1 MNDVLMFALPV
12 VFASM
17 GEVVYQRSG
26 QLNIGL
32 EGQMLLAAYFGFAVT
47 QSSGQPWFGLLAG
60 VIAAILAMSLQ
71 GLLVIRLGCD
81 AVVTGVGVN
90 LLALGLTSSLFRA
103 RMKNASDLLTVEKL
117 PRWNGFDPMTLLALV
132 VFAALLWVM
141 LRSRWGLEVRACGE
155 RPDAAASSG
164 VPVHRRR
171 WQASWIAAVL
181 AGLGGAYLSLG
192 ITGAFVD
199 NMTGGR
205 GFIVIA
211 LVAFGRW
218 NLGWVVLGCLG
229 FGYASGL
236 GYRLQALGS
245 KIPHQVFNAAPYVLA
260 LAVLILAGRG
270 RGAPASLG
278 LPYRDNREAV

>member
-1 MNDVLMFALPV
+1 MNEVLMFSLPII
-12 VFASM
+12 FAAM

-32 EGQMLLAAYFGFAVT
+32 EGQMLMAAYCGFAVT
-47 QSSGQPWFGLLAG
+47 TTTGQPWVGLLAG
-60 VIAAILAMSLQ
+60 VIAAMLKMGLQ

-103 RMKNASDLLTVEKL
+103 RLKNASELVVVEKL
-117 PRWNGFDPMTLLALV
+117 PRWNGFDPMILIATLILAGLV
-132 VFAALLWVM
+132 WLM
-141 LRSRWGLEVRACGE
+141 LRTRWGLEVRACGE

-171 WQASWIAAVL
+171 WQASWIAAAL
-181 AGLGGAYLSLG
+181 AGLGGTYLSLG

-199 NMTGGR
+199 NLTGGR

-218 NLGWVVLGCLG
+218 NLFWVALGCIG

-245 KIPHQVFNAAPYVLA
+245 EIPHQVFNAAPYVLA
-260 LAVLILAGRG
+260 LLVLILAGKG
-270 RGAPASLG
+270 RGAPAALG